1 VFGLQCPAVISRCVC
16 VCVCV
21 CVCACVVCV
30 TLCGVTVF
38 TLSYGNTG
46 PEGGCAPLAPQPA
59 GIHVLSSLILQPGAL
74 RIPTPTHS
82 ATKLAGIH
90 VPSLTNPRNLG
101 RPSAAYESLTRASL
115 GAPQEFM

>member
-1 VFGLQCPAVISRCVC
+1 MFGLQCPAVISRCVC

-59 GIHVLSSLILQPGAL
+59 GIHVLSSLIQQPGAL